1 MLKFDIRISVLNM
14 ITQQTILISTDGR
27 GFYDIT
33 TKVNSLLHDSP
44 VENGLCHVFIQH
56 TSASL
61 LICENADPSV
71 RHDVEQFFSK
81 IVIDGDESYH
91 HSYEGPDDMSG
102 HLRTI
107 LTETSIVLPVTERAL
122 NLGTWQGIYLFE
134 HRYRAH
140 KRKLVITFYG

>member
-1 MLKFDIRISVLNM
+1 MVK
-14 ITQQTILISTDGR
+14 QQTILISTDGR

-33 TKVNSLLHDSP
+33 PKVNTFLLESP
-44 VENGLCHVFIQH
+44 LENGLCHVFIQH

-81 IVIDGDESYH
+81 LVIDGDESYQH
-91 HSYEGPDDMSG
+91 RYEGADDMSG
-102 HLRTI
+102 HLRSI
-107 LTETSIVLPVTERAL
+107 LTEASIVLPVTDHVL
-122 NLGTWQGIYLFE
+122 NLGTWQGIYLYE

-140 KRKLVITFYG
+140 ERKLVLTIYG